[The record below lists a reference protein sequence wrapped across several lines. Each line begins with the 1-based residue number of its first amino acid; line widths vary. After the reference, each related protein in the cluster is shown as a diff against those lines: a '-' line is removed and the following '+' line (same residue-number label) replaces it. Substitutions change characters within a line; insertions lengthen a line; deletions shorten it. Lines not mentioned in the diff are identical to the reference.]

1 MGAPCRHCADDALRF
16 SPLGAGLLKRSRKDR
31 SRGNGSK
38 TDKVARPISNSC
50 WKAGH
55 RACCLRA
62 VNAIKSAFYGLGCHL
77 SPYMLLKLRFFVDSI
92 PSALTILLST
102 TCLFWRSWSQGRE
115 SVDLKLEASLTDVP
129 TPRCAVKSARI
140 SRSRSGIFHTPCAV
154 SYLTD
159 LNNCGVSQS
168 VPHCLLVFIFVGSSP

>member
-1 MGAPCRHCADDALRF
+1 MFAAYRTRPESALRFIKGCARVGAPCRHCADDALRF

-77 SPYMLLKLRFFVDSI
+77 SPCMSLELRFLVDSI
-92 PSALTILLST
+92 PSAVTILFNDLPRKGPHGST
-102 TCLFWRSWSQGRE
+102 L
-115 SVDLKLEASLTDVP
+115 VAVLKRRTL
-129 TPRCAVKSARI
+129 ARI
-140 SRSRSGIFHTPCAV
+140 GSQRTAHLRHSRPFCHYC
-154 SYLTD
+154 
-159 LNNCGVSQS
+159 
-168 VPHCLLVFIFVGSSP
+168 F